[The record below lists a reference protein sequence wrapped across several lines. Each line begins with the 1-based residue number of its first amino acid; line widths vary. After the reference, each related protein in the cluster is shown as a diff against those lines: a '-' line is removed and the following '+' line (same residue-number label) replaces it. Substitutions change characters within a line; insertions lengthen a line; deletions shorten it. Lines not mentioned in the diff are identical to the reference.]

1 MSLKSTVTSGLSV
14 SRPLR
19 SIRRDPPDTN
29 PAVIAAGFSETTDV
43 GTIAY
48 VAGWIGFDTE
58 ECIQKALEDDEIEMF
73 QQTRDGSR
81 EFDVYRLTA
90 RGRHAADKHLREVFQ
105 RSAERARRDYEAEL
119 RGELWPAVDGPG
131 DRELREAYQAPR
143 RGGAP

>member
-1 MSLKSTVTSGLSV
+1 
-14 SRPLR
+14 
-19 SIRRDPPDTN
+19 
-29 PAVIAAGFSETTDV
+29 
-43 GTIAY
+43 
-48 VAGWIGFDTE
+48 
-58 ECIQKALEDDEIEMF
+58 MF

-131 DRELREAYQAPR
+131 DRELREAYQASR

>member
-1 MSLKSTVTSGLSV
+1 MSLKGTATPVLSDG
-14 SRPLR
+14 RPLR
-19 SIRRDPPDTN
+19 SIRSDPPDTN

-58 ECIQKALEDDEIEMF
+58 ECIQKALEDDEIKMY
-73 QQTRDGSR
+73 RPSRGKR

-119 RGELWPAVDGPG
+119 RGDIWPAVDGPG
-131 DRELREAYQAPR
+131 DRELREAYQASRR
-143 RGGAP
+143 RGAP